1 MCLQDLQDCSLQSAS
16 GLCDLRLSSQAPWTV
31 NEKYEADLMFIWFSR
46 GFRIQALLLNG
57 LLYSLSG
64 MKQLLLLSLL

>member
-1 MCLQDLQDCSLQSAS
+1 MCLQGLQDCSVQSAS
-16 GLCDLRLSSQAPWTV
+16 GLCELRLNSQAPWTV
-31 NEKYEADLMFIWFSR
+31 NEKYDADLIFIWFSR

-57 LLYSLSG
+57 LLCSLSG